1 MKFDW
6 LRLDMQ
12 LLSLQQRARR
22 HAVVNSLAKNASL
35 LSKKSLCD
43 MERYGSTEFAN
54 RVWPHFWCPFGCPIW
69 LSGSV
74 QESLPSLG
82 PSEPNSPERHAH
94 GCLGC
99 LGCLGQRRSHEMR
112 RSRSEK
118 IGEVKRKQDEE
129 EEGSLLMKILMKY

>member
-1 MKFDW
+1 MKFDR

-43 MERYGSTEFAN
+43 MERYGSTFAN
-54 RVWPHFWCPFGCPIW
+54 RVWPHFWCPCGCPIW

-74 QESLPSLG
+74 LF
-82 PSEPNSPERHAH
+82 
-94 GCLGC
+94 
-99 LGCLGQRRSHEMR
+99 
-112 RSRSEK
+112 RSRCLRWGLRSPTLQNVTHTGAWGAWASGVHTKCGEALEK